1 MLIEYKG
8 EVIHQ
13 GNIVTFLNDEFKLE
27 KGREKTNQDW
37 SCGHE

>member
-8 EVIHQ
+8 EVILQ
-13 GNIVTFLNDEFKLE
+13 GNKITFHNDEFKLE
-27 KGREKTNQDW
+27 NRREKTNLDW